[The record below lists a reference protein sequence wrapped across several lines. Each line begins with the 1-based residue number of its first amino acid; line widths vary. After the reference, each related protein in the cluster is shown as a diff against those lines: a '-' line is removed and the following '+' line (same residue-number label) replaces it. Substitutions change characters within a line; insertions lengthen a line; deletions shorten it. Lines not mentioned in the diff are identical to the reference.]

1 MADDFEILS
10 DYAQRSIRLTDER
23 WQHILIHPEMSGQY
37 NRMVETLFDPDFVI
51 ATVKDKTVYT
61 YQRLYES
68 TPVTRKY
75 MTVAVK
81 ILPDDAFILTAFFTS
96 RMKKGDIQWQR

>member
-1 MADDFEILS
+1 MSKQPEVFT
-10 DYAQRSIRLTDER
+10 DYQGRQIRLTDER
-23 WQHILIHPEMSGQY
+23 WQHILAHPEM
-37 NRMVETLFDPDFVI
+37 VEQHDRLVKTLADPDFVV
-51 ATVKDKTVYT
+51 ATVKDTSVHT

-81 ILPDDAFILTAFFTS
+81 VLAADAFVLTAFFTS
-96 RMKKGDIQWQR
+96 RLKKGEILWQR

>member
-1 MADDFEILS
+1 MADDFDTLT
-10 DYAQRSIRLTDER
+10 DHQGRAIRLTVER
-23 WQHILIHPEMSGQY
+23 WQHILEHPEMVDQREKMTQTV
-37 NRMVETLFDPDFVI
+37 NDPDFVVVT
-51 ATVKDKTVYT
+51 AKDDTVHV

-81 ILPDDAFILTAFFTS
+81 LLDEDAFILTAFFTS
-96 RMKKGDIQWQR
+96 RLKRGRIIWQR